1 MSTMT
6 DTTDRDKMRAAL
18 ADLLERAKSTD
29 PDDALTTETPL
40 SLEVSGKYVNVLFS
54 TGGPHTEFTAE
65 YWDTESA
72 EYWLENEPA
81 GGWFT
86 RKDWGSRED
95 VYVAKYTAE
104 LIMQAITRDPDEMQE
119 ADDTDDE

>member
-6 DTTDRDKMRAAL
+6 ETDTRDQMRAAL
-18 ADLLERAKSTD
+18 RDLMERATSTD
-29 PDDALTTETPL
+29 PDDALTFETPL

-54 TGGPHTEFTAE
+54 TGGPHTELLAE
-65 YWDTESA
+65 YWDAESA
-72 EYWLENEPA
+72 EQWYDSEPA
-81 GGWFT
+81 GAWFT

-95 VYVAKYTAE
+95 VYVSALDAG

-119 ADDTDDE
+119 VDADTDE

>member
-6 DTTDRDKMRAAL
+6 DQTDREKMAAAL
-18 ADLLERAKSTD
+18 ASLLEQAESTD
-29 PDDALTTETPL
+29 PDWALTNETPL

-65 YWDTESA
+65 YWDAESA
-72 EYWLENEPA
+72 EYWFENEPA

-86 RKDWGSRED
+86 RKDWGTRED
-95 VYVAKYTAE
+95 VYVAAYTAE
-104 LIMQAITRDPDEMQE
+104 LIMQAITRAPETLEEVD
-119 ADDTDDE
+119 ADTDE

>member
-1 MSTMT
+1 MSNMT
-6 DTTDRDKMRAAL
+6 DQTDRDKMTAAL
-18 ADLLERAKSTD
+18 AYLMERAESTD
-29 PDDALTTETPL
+29 PDSALTNESPL

-65 YWDTESA
+65 YWDAESA
-72 EYWLENEPA
+72 EYWFENEPA

-95 VYVAKYTAE
+95 MYISALDAG
-104 LIMQAITRDPDEMQE
+104 LIMQAITRDPDEMGAGE
-119 ADDTDDE
+119 DE

>member
-6 DTTDRDKMRAAL
+6 DRDKMTPAL
-18 ADLLERAKSTD
+18 AHLMGRATSTD
-29 PDDALTTETPL
+29 PDDALTFETPL

-54 TGGPHTEFTAE
+54 TGGPHTELLAE

-72 EYWLENEPA
+72 EYWYENEPA
-81 GGWFT
+81 GAWFT

-95 VYVAKYTAE
+95 VYISALDAG
-104 LIMQAITRDPDEMQE
+104 LIMQAITRDPDEMGAGE
-119 ADDTDDE
+119 DG